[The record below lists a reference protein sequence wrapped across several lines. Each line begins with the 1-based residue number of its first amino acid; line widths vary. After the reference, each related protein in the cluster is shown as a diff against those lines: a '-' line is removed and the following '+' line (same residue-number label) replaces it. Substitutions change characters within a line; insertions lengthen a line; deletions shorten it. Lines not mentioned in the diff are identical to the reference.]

1 MLASGHNLPDNRMV
15 HQNIQI
21 GLENVLRDLNPEN
34 AQSLPKEERKGNVTY
49 GIDDA
54 PPWYLCIFM
63 ALQHYLTMIGAI
75 VAIPFILCPALCMQ
89 ETDPDRSNIISTM
102 IFVTGLVTW
111 FQATFGC
118 RLPIVQGGTISF
130 LVPTLAILGLPTW
143 KCPDSGTL
151 SAMTDDERRLVW
163 TTRMCEL
170 SGAIAVSALFQVFGG
185 YFGIIG
191 SLLRFVTPLTI
202 APTVALVGLTLFD
215 HAAGAASQQW
225 GIAAGT
231 FTLLTIFSQCMSE
244 VRIPTLTWKRAS
256 GFTIIWFPLFK
267 LFPVLLTIA
276 IMWVVC
282 GVLTATNVFPAGH
295 PARTDLKLNIIEDAP
310 WFRVPYPGQWGVPTV
325 SVAGVLG
332 MLAGVL
338 ACTVESISYY
348 PTTARMCAA
357 PPPPLHAINRGLG
370 TEGLGTMLAGLW
382 GSGNGTNTFGENV
395 GAIGVTKVGSRR
407 VVQWAAGLM
416 VVQGVVGKLGAVF
429 IIIPQP
435 IVGGLFCVMFGMI
448 SAFGLSALQYV
459 NLNSSRN
466 LYIIGFS
473 LFFPLV
479 LTRWMSEHSGVIQ
492 TGVEA
497 LDAVLQVLLSTSIL
511 VGGVVGCLLDNLI
524 PGTDEERGL
533 AAWAKEMSLE
543 TSGDSH
549 GNTYDFPIGMSLVTR
564 FKWTQYLPFMPTYEA
579 GKFTALF
586 KRKKES

>member
-1 MLASGHNLPDNRMV
+1 MPH
-15 HQNIQI
+15 HKIQV
-21 GLENVLRDLNPEN
+21 GLENLVRDVLGEAEIGEDVPGKQNDEARE
-34 AQSLPKEERKGNVTY
+34 GNVTY
-49 GIDDA
+49 GIDDT

-102 IFVTGLVTW
+102 IFVTGLITW
-111 FQATFGC
+111 LQATFGC

-130 LVPTLAILGLPTW
+130 LVPTLAILGLPAW
-143 KCPDSGTL
+143 RCPATEELD
-151 SAMTDDERRLVW
+151 AMSNEERRTVW
-163 TTRMCEL
+163 TSRMCEL
-170 SGAIAVSALFQVFGG
+170 SGAIAVSALFQVFLG
-185 YFGIIG
+185 YFGVIG
-191 SLLRFVTPLTI
+191 SMLKFVTPLTI

-215 HAAGAASQQW
+215 HAAEAASGQW

-231 FTLLTIFSQCMSE
+231 FTLLTVFSQCMGGVS
-244 VRIPTLTWKRAS
+244 VPTLSWKRS
-256 GFTIIWFPLFK
+256 TGCSVQWFPLFK

-276 IMWVVC
+276 IMWLVC
-282 GVLTATNVFPAGH
+282 LILTLTDTLPAGH
-295 PARTDLKLNIIEDAP
+295 PARTDLKLVIIEDAP
-310 WFRVPYPGQWGVPTV
+310 WFRVPYPGQWGAPTV

-370 TEGLGTMLAGLW
+370 TEGLGTVLAGLW

-416 VVQGVVGKLGAVF
+416 ILQGVVGKLGAVF

-435 IVGGLFCVMFGMI
+435 VVGGLFCVMFGMI

-459 NLNSSRN
+459 DLNSSRN

-479 LTRWMSEHSGVIQ
+479 LTRWMAAHSGVIQ

-511 VGGVVGCLLDNLI
+511 VGGVLGCLLDNLI

-543 TSGDSH
+543 AAGATLGGD
-549 GNTYDFPIGMSLVTR
+549 TYDFPVGMSLIR
-564 FKWTQYLPFMPTYEA
+564 RWKWTSYLPFMPTYEA
-579 GKFTALF
+579 GKFTALLT
-586 KRKKES
+586 RKKDS

>member
-1 MLASGHNLPDNRMV
+1 MSECQCSYSIVSTKVPDGDSD
-15 HQNIQI
+15 Q
-21 GLENVLRDLNPEN
+21 D
-34 AQSLPKEERKGNVTY
+34 AERKGNVTY
-49 GIDDA
+49 GIDDI
-54 PPWYLCIFM
+54 PSWYLCIFM

-75 VAIPFILCPALCMQ
+75 VAIPFILCPALCMA
-89 ETDPDRSNIISTM
+89 ETDPNRSNIISTM

-111 FQATFGC
+111 LQATFGC

-130 LVPTLAILGLPTW
+130 LVPTLAILNLPEW
-143 KCPDSGTL
+143 QCPKPEVL
-151 SAMTDDERRLVW
+151 AAMTAEEQQQVW
-163 TTRMCEL
+163 MSRMCEL
-170 SGAIAVSALFQVFGG
+170 SGAIAVSALFQVFCG
-185 YFGIIG
+185 YFGVIG

-202 APTVALVGLTLFD
+202 APTVALVGLTLFE
-215 HAAGAASQQW
+215 HAAEAASQQW

-231 FTLLTIFSQCMSE
+231 FTLLTIFSQCMTN
-244 VRIPTLTWKRAS
+244 VNIPTITWKS
-256 GFTIIWFPLFK
+256 GKGFTIVWFPLFK
-267 LFPVLLTIA
+267 LFPVLLTIV
-276 IMWVVC
+276 IMWALC
-282 GVLTATNVFPAGH
+282 GILTVTGVFPPEH
-295 PARTDLKLNIIEDAP
+295 PARTDVKLNIIEDAP

-370 TEGLGTMLAGLW
+370 TEGLGTVLAGLW

-407 VVQWAAGLM
+407 VVQWAALLM

-448 SAFGLSALQYV
+448 TAFGLSALQYV

-473 LFFPLV
+473 TFFPLV
-479 LTRWMSEHSGVIQ
+479 LTRWMSAHSGALR
-492 TGVEA
+492 TGA
-497 LDAVLQVLLSTSIL
+497 APLDAALQVLLSTSIL
-511 VGGVVGCLLDNLI
+511 VGGVIGCTLDNLI

-533 AAWAKEMSLE
+533 AAWAKEMCLDAAGASE
-543 TSGDSH
+543 HGD
-549 GNTYDFPIGMSLVTR
+549 TYDFPVGMSYIR
-564 FKWTQYLPFMPTYEA
+564 RWTWTEYLPFMPTYKA
-579 GKFTALF
+579 GKFTDLF
-586 KRKKES
+586 RKKRM

>member
-1 MLASGHNLPDNRMV
+1 MV
-15 HQNIQI
+15 HTIAITNIPI
-21 GLENVLRDLNPEN
+21 GLEGTVRDGVPDGDSDQD
-34 AQSLPKEERKGNVTY
+34 AERKGNVTY
-49 GIDDA
+49 GIDDI
-54 PPWYLCIFM
+54 PSWYLCIFM

-75 VAIPFILCPALCMQ
+75 VAIPFILCPALCMA
-89 ETDPDRSNIISTM
+89 ETDPNRSNIISTM

-111 FQATFGC
+111 LQATFGC

-130 LVPTLAILGLPTW
+130 LVPTLAILNLPEW
-143 KCPDSGTL
+143 QCPKPEVL
-151 SAMTDDERRLVW
+151 AAMTAEEQQQVW
-163 TTRMCEL
+163 MSRMCEL
-170 SGAIAVSALFQVFGG
+170 SGAIAVSALFQVFCG
-185 YFGIIG
+185 YFGVIG

-202 APTVALVGLTLFD
+202 APTVALVGLTLFE
-215 HAAGAASQQW
+215 HAAEAASQQW

-231 FTLLTIFSQCMSE
+231 FTLLTIFSQCMTN
-244 VRIPTLTWKRAS
+244 VNIPTITWKS
-256 GFTIIWFPLFK
+256 GKGFTIVWFPLFK
-267 LFPVLLTIA
+267 LFPVLLTIV
-276 IMWVVC
+276 IMWALC
-282 GVLTATNVFPAGH
+282 GILTVTGVFPPEH
-295 PARTDLKLNIIEDAP
+295 PARTDVKLNIIEDAP

-370 TEGLGTMLAGLW
+370 TEGLGTVLAGLW

-407 VVQWAAGLM
+407 VVQWAALLM

-448 SAFGLSALQYV
+448 TAFGLSALQYV

-473 LFFPLV
+473 TFFPLV
-479 LTRWMSEHSGVIQ
+479 LTRWMSAHSGALR
-492 TGVEA
+492 TGA
-497 LDAVLQVLLSTSIL
+497 APLDAALQVLLSTSIL
-511 VGGVVGCLLDNLI
+511 VGGVIGCTLDNLI

-533 AAWAKEMSLE
+533 AAWAKEMCLDAAGASE
-543 TSGDSH
+543 HGD
-549 GNTYDFPIGMSLVTR
+549 TYDFPVGMSYIR
-564 FKWTQYLPFMPTYEA
+564 RWTWTEYLPFMPTYKA
-579 GKFTALF
+579 GKFTDLF
-586 KRKKES
+586 RKKRM

>member
-1 MLASGHNLPDNRMV
+1 MV
-15 HQNIQI
+15 HTIPITNIPI
-21 GLENVLRDLNPEN
+21 GVEEEFNNSAAEGEQEN
-34 AQSLPKEERKGNVTY
+34 ERKGNVTY
-49 GIDDA
+49 GIDDV

-75 VAIPFILCPALCMQ
+75 VAIPFILCPALCMA

-111 FQATFGC
+111 LQTTFGC

-130 LVPTLAILGLPTW
+130 LVPTLAILNLPVW
-143 KCPDSGTL
+143 KCPSDEDL
-151 SAMTDDERRLVW
+151 AAMTSDGQREVW
-163 TTRMCEL
+163 TSRMCEL
-170 SGAIAVSALFQVFGG
+170 SGAIAVSALFQVIFG
-185 YFGIIG
+185 YFGVIG
-191 SLLRFVTPLTI
+191 SFLRFVTPLTI

-215 HAAGAASQQW
+215 HAADAASQHW

-231 FTLLTIFSQCMSE
+231 FILLTIFSQCMTN
-244 VRIPTLTWKRAS
+244 VTIPTLTWSRER
-256 GFTIIWFPLFK
+256 GITITWFPLFK

-276 IMWVVC
+276 IMWAIC
-282 GVLTATNVFPAGH
+282 GILTATGVFPPEH
-295 PARTDLKLNIIEDAP
+295 PARTDVKLNIIRDAP
-310 WFRVPYPGQWGVPTV
+310 WFRVPYPGQWGIPTV

-370 TEGLGTMLAGLW
+370 TEGLGTVLAGLW

-407 VVQWAAGLM
+407 VIQWAAGLM
-416 VVQGVVGKLGAVF
+416 VIQGIVGKLCAVF

-479 LTRWMSEHSGVIQ
+479 LTKWMSAHSGVIQ

-511 VGGVVGCLLDNLI
+511 VGGIVGCLLDNLI

-533 AAWAKEMSLE
+533 AAWAREMCLDAAGASE
-543 TSGDSH
+543 HGD
-549 GNTYDFPIGMSLVTR
+549 TYDFPVGMTLVR
-564 FKWTQYLPFMPTYEA
+564 RWKWTQYLPFMPTYQA

-586 KRKKES
+586 KKKEI

>member
-1 MLASGHNLPDNRMV
+1 MV
-15 HQNIQI
+15 HENIQI
-21 GLENVLRDLNPEN
+21 GLENMNETEASN
-34 AQSLPKEERKGNVTY
+34 INGQKEVRKGNVTY
-49 GIDDA
+49 GIDDI

-75 VAIPFILCPALCMQ
+75 VAIPFILCPALCM
-89 ETDPDRSNIISTM
+89 EDTDPDRSNIISTM
-102 IFVTGLVTW
+102 IFVTGLITW
-111 FQATFGC
+111 LQATFGC

-130 LVPTLAILGLPTW
+130 LVPTLAILGLPAW
-143 KCPDSGTL
+143 KCPEQTTL
-151 SAMTDDERRLVW
+151 AAMSQEERREVW
-163 TTRMCEL
+163 TSRMCEL

-185 YFGIIG
+185 YFGLIG
-191 SLLRFVTPLTI
+191 SLLQYVTPLTI

-215 HAAGAASQQW
+215 HAAAAASQQW

-231 FTLLTIFSQCMSE
+231 FILLTIFSQCMGE
-244 VRIPTLTWKRAS
+244 VKIPAVAWRKGA

-267 LFPVLLTIA
+267 LFPVLLTIV
-276 IMWVVC
+276 IMWAIC
-282 GVLTATNVFPAGH
+282 GILTVAGALPPGH
-295 PARTDLKLNIIEDAP
+295 PARTDLKVNIIEDAP

-370 TEGLGTMLAGLW
+370 TEGLGTVLAGLW

-416 VVQGVVGKLGAVF
+416 IIQGVIGKLGAVF

-479 LTRWMSEHSGVIQ
+479 LTRWMSTHHVID
-492 TGVEA
+492 TGLEP

-511 VGGVVGCLLDNLI
+511 VGGVVGCVLDNLI
-524 PGTDEERGL
+524 PGTREERGL
-533 AAWAKEMSLE
+533 DKWAQEMCLE
-543 TSGDSH
+543 AGGAGAGD
-549 GNTYDFPIGMSLVTR
+549 TYDFPIGMSFIR
-564 FKWTQYLPFMPTYEA
+564 RWNWTTYLPFMPTYEA

>member
-1 MLASGHNLPDNRMV
+1 MEL
-15 HQNIQI
+15 
-21 GLENVLRDLNPEN
+21 
-34 AQSLPKEERKGNVTY
+34 KEERKGNVTY
-49 GIDDA
+49 GIDDV

-75 VAIPFILCPALCMQ
+75 VAIPFILCPALCMK

-111 FQATFGC
+111 LQSTFGC

-130 LVPTLAILGLPTW
+130 LVPTLAILNLPMW
-143 KCPDSGTL
+143 QCPKPEIFD
-151 SAMTDDERRLVW
+151 AMSEAEQRNVW
-163 TTRMCEL
+163 TMRMCEL
-170 SGAIAVSALFQVFGG
+170 SGAIGVSALFQLFFG

-191 SLLRFVTPLTI
+191 SFLRFVTPLTI

-215 HAAGAASQQW
+215 HAAAAASQQW

-231 FTLLTIFSQCMSE
+231 FILLTIFSQCMTN
-244 VRIPTLTWKRAS
+244 VTVPTLSYKKDKGLAIT
-256 GFTIIWFPLFK
+256 WFPLFK
-267 LFPVLLTIA
+267 LFPVLLTIV
-276 IMWVVC
+276 IMWAVC
-282 GVLTATNVFPAGH
+282 GILTITGVLPTGH
-295 PARTDLKLNIIEDAP
+295 PARTDVKLNIIEDAP

-370 TEGLGTMLAGLW
+370 TEGLGTVLAGLW

-407 VVQWAAGLM
+407 VIQWAAGLM
-416 VVQGVVGKLGAVF
+416 VLQGVIGKLCAVF

-435 IVGGLFCVMFGMI
+435 IIGGLFCVMFGMI

-479 LTRWMSEHSGVIQ
+479 LTRWMTAHSGVIQ
-492 TGVEA
+492 TGVDA

-511 VGGVVGCLLDNLI
+511 VDV
-524 PGTDEERGL
+524 
-533 AAWAKEMSLE
+533 
-543 TSGDSH
+543 
-549 GNTYDFPIGMSLVTR
+549 F
-564 FKWTQYLPFMPTYEA
+564 
-579 GKFTALF
+579 
-586 KRKKES
+586 

>member
-1 MLASGHNLPDNRMV
+1 MIPD
-15 HQNIQI
+15 NIQI
-21 GLENVLRDLNPEN
+21 GMQTMTNV
-34 AQSLPKEERKGNVTY
+34 EELDISDDEQRKGNVTY
-49 GIDDA
+49 GIDDI

-75 VAIPFILCPALCMQ
+75 VAIPFILCPALCM
-89 ETDPDRSNIISTM
+89 EDTDPDRSNIISTM
-102 IFVTGLVTW
+102 IFVTGLITW
-111 FQATFGC
+111 LQATFGC

-143 KCPDSGTL
+143 QCPEQSVLAG
-151 SAMTDDERRLVW
+151 MTPDQRREVW
-163 TTRMCEL
+163 TSRMCEL
-170 SGAIAVSALFQVFGG
+170 SGAIAVSALFQLIGG

-202 APTVALVGLTLFD
+202 VPTVALVGLTLFD
-215 HAAGAASQQW
+215 HAAEAASEQW

-231 FTLLTIFSQCMSE
+231 FILLTIFSQCMGE
-244 VRIPTLTWKRAS
+244 VKIPTVTWRKSVGLTI
-256 GFTIIWFPLFK
+256 TWFPLFK
-267 LFPVLLTIA
+267 LFPVLLTIV
-276 IMWVVC
+276 IMWAVC
-282 GVLTATNVFPAGH
+282 GILTATNVFEAGH
-295 PARTDLKLNIIEDAP
+295 PARTDLKINIIEDAP
-310 WFRVPYPGQWGVPTV
+310 WFRVPYPGQWGAPTV

-370 TEGLGTMLAGLW
+370 TEGLGTILAGLW

-416 VVQGVVGKLGAVF
+416 IVQGVIGKLGAVF

-479 LTRWMSEHSGVIQ
+479 LTRWMSAHSGVIN

-511 VGGVVGCLLDNLI
+511 VGGVVGCFLDNLI
-524 PGTDEERGL
+524 PGTREERGL
-533 AAWAKEMSLE
+533 DKWAKEMSLE
-543 TSGDSH
+543 AAGSSGPD
-549 GNTYDFPIGMSLVTR
+549 TYDFPVGMSYIR
-564 FKWTQYLPFMPTYEA
+564 RWNWTTYLPFMPTYEN
-579 GKFTALF
+579 GKFSALF

>member
-1 MLASGHNLPDNRMV
+1 MSNKKSCECSYSIVSEKVP
-15 HQNIQI
+15 
-21 GLENVLRDLNPEN
+21 PEDDVE
-34 AQSLPKEERKGNVTY
+34 LKEERKGNVTY
-49 GIDDA
+49 GIDDV

-75 VAIPFILCPALCMQ
+75 VAIPFILCPALCMK

-111 FQATFGC
+111 LQSTFGC

-130 LVPTLAILGLPTW
+130 LVPTLAILNLPMW
-143 KCPDSGTL
+143 QCPKPEIFD
-151 SAMTDDERRLVW
+151 AMSEAEQRNVW
-163 TTRMCEL
+163 TMRMCEL
-170 SGAIAVSALFQVFGG
+170 SGAIGVSALFQLFFG

-191 SLLRFVTPLTI
+191 SFLRFVTPLTI

-215 HAAGAASQQW
+215 HAAAAASQQW

-231 FTLLTIFSQCMSE
+231 FILLTIFSQCMTN
-244 VRIPTLTWKRAS
+244 VTVPTLSYKKDKGLAIT
-256 GFTIIWFPLFK
+256 WFPLFK
-267 LFPVLLTIA
+267 LFPVLLTIV
-276 IMWVVC
+276 IMWAVC
-282 GVLTATNVFPAGH
+282 GILTITGVLPTGH
-295 PARTDLKLNIIEDAP
+295 PARTDVKLNIIEDAP

-370 TEGLGTMLAGLW
+370 TEGLGTVLAGLW

-407 VVQWAAGLM
+407 VIQWAAGLM
-416 VVQGVVGKLGAVF
+416 VLQGVIGKLCAVF

-435 IVGGLFCVMFGMI
+435 IIGGLFCVMFGMI

-479 LTRWMSEHSGVIQ
+479 LTRWMTAHSGVIQ
-492 TGVEA
+492 TGVDA

-511 VGGVVGCLLDNLI
+511 VGGIVGCFLDNVI

-533 AAWAKEMSLE
+533 AAWSKEMSLDAVGASE
-543 TSGDSH
+543 EGD
-549 GNTYDFPIGMSLVTR
+549 TYDFPVGMSIIR
-564 FKWTQYLPFMPTYEA
+564 RWTWTSYLPFMPTYEA
-579 GKFTALF
+579 GKFTRLF
-586 KRKKES
+586 VKKEK